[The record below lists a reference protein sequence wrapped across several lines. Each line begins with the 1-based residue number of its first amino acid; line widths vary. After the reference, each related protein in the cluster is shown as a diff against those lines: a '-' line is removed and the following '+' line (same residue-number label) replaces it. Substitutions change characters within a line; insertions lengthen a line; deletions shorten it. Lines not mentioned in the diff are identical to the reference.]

1 MKGHHVCEGK
11 CCFVKLVPVVNTCHV
26 CNGAMFLKDVSYH
39 GRQSKKF
46 EKHQIDELLKEIEV
60 KQGR

>member
-26 CNGAMFLKDVSYH
+26 CNGVMFLKDVSYR

-46 EKHQIDELLKEIEV
+46 EKHQID
-60 KQGR
+60 